1 MIAYLLNNNARRARR
16 MDAVGPAG
24 LYLSKQQNPP
34 RLLGEQGAAD
44 FAVTRVMFLI
54 FSIPK
59 PEANAKTGSNPGTVL
74 KSRGRC
80 LSVNL

>member
-1 MIAYLLNNNARRARR
+1 
-16 MDAVGPAG
+16 
-24 LYLSKQQNPP
+24 
-34 RLLGEQGAAD
+34 
-44 FAVTRVMFLI
+44 MFLI
-54 FSIPK
+54 FSITK

>member
-1 MIAYLLNNNARRARR
+1 

-34 RLLGEQGAAD
+34 RLLGEQDAAD
-44 FAVTRVMFLI
+44 FAVTRVMLPVFGI
-54 FSIPK
+54 AT
-59 PEANAKTGSNPGTVL
+59 PEANAKTGSGPGTVL

>member
-1 MIAYLLNNNARRARR
+1 MCNL
-16 MDAVGPAG
+16 
-24 LYLSKQQNPP
+24 QCFQTH
-34 RLLGEQGAAD
+34 

>member
-1 MIAYLLNNNARRARR
+1 MTIVFRRF
-16 MDAVGPAG
+16 GYFYNSAG
-24 LYLSKQQNPP
+24 RVLCNLQCFQPC
-34 RLLGEQGAAD
+34 

-59 PEANAKTGSNPGTVL
+59 PEANAKTGSTPGTVL